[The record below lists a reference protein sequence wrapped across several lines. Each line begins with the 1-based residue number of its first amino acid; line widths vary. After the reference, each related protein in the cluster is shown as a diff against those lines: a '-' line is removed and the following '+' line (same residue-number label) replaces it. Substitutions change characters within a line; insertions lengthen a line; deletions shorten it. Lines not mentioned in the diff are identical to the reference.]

1 MIKYTAEKKEIG
13 CMQNSSGNIEK
24 LNEKAKVVSE
34 YNDENEKLV
43 KNAQMLNLDINDYLK
58 AYKET
63 GDQLTAQLQAQER
76 TLLSKKI
83 SDTITLNGNIIPE
96 EIYSQISQAAQAA
109 ISFKYN
115 RFLLVKAISS
125 LEDDDFMALSTIQIA
140 QLLINTEP
148 EDKALFTDDDKDLIN
163 DLCRESRLY
172 EARKILRFLESK
184 RLSTKENTD
193 LYNRILNCVRANYDY
208 SLLLTENETL
218 LRTNSQYTENKK
230 RDDDTTPDAKGNV
243 KKLEFQN
250 PKRNRVL

>member
-1 MIKYTAEKKEIG
+1 
-13 CMQNSSGNIEK
+13 MQNSSGNIEN

-34 YNDENEKLV
+34 YNDETEKLV
-43 KNAQMLNLDINDYLK
+43 KSAQMLNIDVNDYLK

-76 TLLSKKI
+76 TLLSKNI

-96 EIYSQISQAAQAA
+96 EIYSKISQAAQAA

-115 RFLLVKAISS
+115 KFLLVKAISS
-125 LEDDDFMALSTIQIA
+125 LENDDFMALSTIQIA

-148 EDKALFTDDDKDLIN
+148 EDKPLFTDDDKDLIN

-172 EARKILRFLESK
+172 TPHEARTILRFLESK

-193 LYNRILNCVRANYDY
+193 LYNRILSCIRSNYDY
-208 SLLLTENETL
+208 SLLLTENGTL

-230 RDDDTTPDAKGNV
+230 RDDETTPNDKGNV
-243 KKLEFQN
+243 KKIEFQN
-250 PKRNRVL
+250 PKRNR